1 MRKITVE
8 LGDRS
13 YPIIIERALLGRV
26 GAALRDMGLSG
37 SVAVVTNPVVGGLYS
52 EGLTGGL
59 TEAGFDPVLITIP
72 DGEGAKTLE
81 VASSIYD
88 KLIEKKMERSSVIV
102 ALGGGVVGDMAGFVA
117 ATYLR
122 GVPYVQVPTTLLAEV
137 DSSVGGKTAV
147 NHPKG
152 KNLIGAFYQPKA
164 VFIDPDT
171 LKTLD
176 AAEFTSGLAE
186 VVKYGVIWDK
196 DFFVFLEKN
205 TAALVESAGPGS
217 ELISAIER
225 SCEIKAEVVGTDE
238 RETGVRSIL
247 NFGHTFAHAIETGA
261 GYGRYKHGEA
271 VSIGMVMAAEL
282 SRELG
287 LCGDDIP
294 VRLKAL
300 LGALGLP
307 VELPELSPESLIE
320 SMKLD
325 KKVAGG
331 ELRFVLVSALG
342 KVLLKEVGEEEIRAF
357 FSGRERTRRG
367 LKEDA

>member
-1 MRKITVE
+1 MQKITVE

-13 YPIIIERALLGRV
+13 YPIMIECGLLGMV
-26 GAALRDMGLSG
+26 GKTLRDMGFSG
-37 SVAVVTNPVVGGLYS
+37 PVAVVTNPVVGEFYA
-52 EGLTGGL
+52 EGFVGGL
-59 TEAGFDPVLITIP
+59 AKAGFDPVVVTIP

-81 VASSIYD
+81 VASSVYD
-88 KLIEKKMERSSVIV
+88 ELIEKKMERSSAIV

-122 GVPYVQVPTTLLAEV
+122 GVPYVQVPTTLLAQV

-171 LKTLD
+171 LKSLD
-176 AAEFTSGLAE
+176 ASEFTSGLAE

-196 DFFVFLEKN
+196 DFFDFLEEN
-205 TAALVESAGPGS
+205 TAVLVESAGPGS
-217 ELISAIER
+217 VLIKAIER
-225 SCEIKAEVVGTDE
+225 SCEVKAEVVGADE
-238 RETGVRSIL
+238 LETGLRSIL
-247 NFGHTFAHAIETGA
+247 NFGHTFAHAIETGG
-261 GYGRYKHGEA
+261 GYGRFKHGEA
-271 VSIGMVMAAEL
+271 VSIGMVMAAGL

-287 LCGDDIP
+287 LCDDSVP
-294 VRLKAL
+294 ARLKAL
-300 LGALGLP
+300 LASLGLP
-307 VELPELSPESLIE
+307 VELPELSPEGLIE

-331 ELRFVLVSALG
+331 RIRFVLVSELG
-342 KVLLKEVGEEEIRAF
+342 KVLLKEVGEEELRGF
-357 FSGRERTRRG
+357 FS
-367 LKEDA
+367 AYSI